1 MDIAKLV
8 YLILLIA
15 EMIIY
20 SFISIS
26 KAGIGFNRGFRNRP
40 ASRWFMVFF
49 VELGL
54 FVFVAGC
61 VNPFVIAHEQFRL
74 PHLVLMIVLIAAEI
88 TTGSWC
94 ARKEKEHDTVRAVCN
109 G

>member
-15 EMIIY
+15 GMVIY
-20 SFISIS
+20 SLISIS

-40 ASRWFMVFF
+40 ASRWFIVFF
-49 VELGL
+49 VELGVL
-54 FVFVAGC
+54 VFVAGC
-61 VNPFVIAHEQFRL
+61 VNPFVIANEQFRL
-74 PHLVLMIVLIAAEI
+74 PHLVLMIVLISAEI
-88 TTGSWC
+88 AAGSWC
-94 ARKEKEHDTVRAVCN
+94 AHMDEKDAVKVIAN